1 MFKLFSKLKKIKMK
15 TNNKKNKTN
24 KNVKYYFKFVIGKNV
39 KKMRKCYN
47 CKCLLEHQRRED
59 NVFLYDC
66 TK

>member
-1 MFKLFSKLKKIKMK
+1 MK